1 MGWEMLLKGDELWWK
16 IWKGYETVVKQ
27 ADCKDKGSSIE
38 SSIKPGDLY
47 MNTNSLLINEKSVKI
62 GLKIRLCQVRFTSA

>member
-1 MGWEMLLKGDELWWK
+1 MMKDLKRIRDSGY
-16 IWKGYETVVKQ
+16 KG
-27 ADCKDKGSSIE
+27 KGSSIE

-47 MNTNSLLINEKSVKI
+47 MNTNSLLINEKSAKI

>member
-1 MGWEMLLKGDELWWK
+1 M
-16 IWKGYETVVKQ
+16 VKQ

-38 SSIKPGDLY
+38 SSIKPEDLY